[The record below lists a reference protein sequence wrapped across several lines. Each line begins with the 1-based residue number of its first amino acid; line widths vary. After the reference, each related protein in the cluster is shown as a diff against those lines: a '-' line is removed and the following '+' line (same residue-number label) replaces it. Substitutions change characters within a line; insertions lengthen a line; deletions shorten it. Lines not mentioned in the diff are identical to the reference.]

1 MLDGGLS
8 GKMPPGWVCLDS
20 GNRAPSAVP
29 APACNHFGLVMEL
42 PFAHLVC
49 GDVILSR
56 AWRRLDPDQANIG
69 PRSPDRVSGGW
80 MSTRLHMC
88 LDLVLSTASR
98 IILLGNLSGTAYT
111 ASLSYEWWISTFYS
125 LRMTSRY
132 ATFLAISY
140 VIPGIKSMLPAP
152 SQLRSPYSQ

>member
-1 MLDGGLS
+1 MQPRRAAPLGRGRKSIPSQFLHHRPDELPDSMLDGGPS

-20 GNRAPSAVP
+20 GNRAPPAFP
-29 APACNHFGLVMEL
+29 APECNHFGLVMEL

-69 PRSPDRVSGGW
+69 PRSTDRVSGGW

-88 LDLVLSTASR
+88 PDLVLSTASR
-98 IILLGNLSGTAYT
+98 IILLWNLSGTAYT
-111 ASLSYEWWISTFYS
+111 ARLSYECWISGMA
-125 LRMTSRY
+125 LH
-132 ATFLAISY
+132 
-140 VIPGIKSMLPAP
+140 
-152 SQLRSPYSQ
+152 SPR